1 MKEIRIDQLEAAIKE
16 ALEEGRD
23 WCRMDFGHCY
33 QIRIDTA
40 DGTIWIDLL
49 DENHWKVYHSDSITT
64 LHSIGQTV
72 EEMEAGCL
80 ADAITKLADAGWTIK

>member
-1 MKEIRIDQLEAAIKE
+1 MKEIRKEQLEAAIKK

-49 DENHWKVYHSDSITT
+49 DENHWKV
-64 LHSIGQTV
+64 
-72 EEMEAGCL
+72 
-80 ADAITKLADAGWTIK
+80 